1 MRGSGQKTARKTA
14 PPRASGDRRRFEP
27 SAPVPTEVNGD
38 GVEVNGDGVAVNEEQ
53 AQFGRLVAFRRQRL
67 GMSQEE
73 LAAQMGIGLD
83 GVVRIEQGEAP
94 SPEMSGRLAH
104 ALRDE
109 PPSGLARWSLPV
121 GGLSLEA
128 ARSRLRRD
136 GVPDWLNVEAAR
148 SRLRR
153 DGLPAWLSWEAI
165 RRRLR
170 FDAAPTLPSF
180 DGVRTRL
187 RALGGRRLAGGIAIA
202 AVLLLL
208 LVALV
213 GPFGN
218 DGEISNLDSPSA
230 ALSPLADYSATLGAA
245 ARAEARQERLA
256 AERLAAKRAAAA
268 AAERRREAKAA
279 AAARREQEESEV
291 ASTPESPAP
300 VFVPAPSG
308 GGGGS
313 GGGSSAPAPKP
324 DAGHALTPEG

>member
-14 PPRASGDRRRFEP
+14 PPRASGDRRRLEP

-109 PPSGLARWSLPV
+109 PPSGLARWSLP
-121 GGLSLEA
+121 
-128 ARSRLRRD
+128 
-136 GVPDWLNVEAAR
+136 
-148 SRLRR
+148 
-153 DGLPAWLSWEAI
+153 AWLSWEAV
-165 RRRLR
+165 RRRHGS
-170 FDAAPTLPSF
+170 DAAPRRLGF

-187 RALGGRRLAGGIAIA
+187 SALWGRRLAGGIAIA

-208 LVALV
+208 LAALV

-256 AERLAAKRAAAA
+256 AERLAAERAAAA
-268 AAERRREAKAA
+268 AAERRREARAA
-279 AAARREQEESEV
+279 AAARREQEASEV
-291 ASTPESPAP
+291 ASTPEPPAP

-324 DAGHALTPEG
+324 DVGHALAPEG

>member
-1 MRGSGQKTARKTA
+1 MRGSGQKTARESA
-14 PPRASGDRRRFEP
+14 PPRASGGRRRLEP
-27 SAPVPTEVNGD
+27 TALVPTEVNGD
-38 GVEVNGDGVAVNEEQ
+38 GVEVNGDRVAVNEEQ

-94 SPEMSGRLAH
+94 GPEMSGRLDR

-109 PPSGLARWSLPV
+109 PQSGLARWSLPV
-121 GGLSLEA
+121 GGLSLGA
-128 ARSRLRRD
+128 ARSRLR
-136 GVPDWLNVEAAR
+136 WN
-148 SRLRR
+148 
-153 DGLPAWLSWEAI
+153 GLP
-165 RRRLR
+165 R
-170 FDAAPTLPSF
+170 
-180 DGVRTRL
+180 VRTRL
-187 RALGGRRLAGGIAIA
+187 SALRGRRLAGGIAIA

-208 LVALV
+208 LDALV

-256 AERLAAKRAAAA
+256 AERQAAKRAAAA

-313 GGGSSAPAPKP
+313 GGGGSGGGSSAPAPNP

>member
-1 MRGSGQKTARKTA
+1 M
-14 PPRASGDRRRFEP
+14 E
-27 SAPVPTEVNGD
+27 TE
-38 GVEVNGDGVAVNEEQ
+38 VAVNEEQ

-73 LAAQMGIGLD
+73 LAAQMGIGLE

-109 PPSGLARWSLPV
+109 PRSGWRDGVPAWLN
-121 GGLSLEA
+121 LEA

-136 GVPDWLNVEAAR
+136 GVPDWLNPEAAR

-153 DGLPAWLSWEAI
+153 VGVPAWLSWEAI

-208 LVALV
+208 LAALV
-213 GPFGN
+213 GPFGS

-279 AAARREQEESEV
+279 AAARREQEASEV
-291 ASTPESPAP
+291 ASTPEPPAP